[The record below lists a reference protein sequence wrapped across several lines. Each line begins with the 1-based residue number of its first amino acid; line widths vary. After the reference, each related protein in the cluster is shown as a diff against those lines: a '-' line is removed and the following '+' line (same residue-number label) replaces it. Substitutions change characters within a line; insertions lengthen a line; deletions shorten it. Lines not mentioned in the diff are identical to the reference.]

1 MGGGRFG
8 IIQAKMM
15 IAWTRAVAVGLEKHG
30 CVYSV
35 FLGCRI
41 GRTRPRRER
50 SQQRQ
55 LSDLQQGLWR
65 DGAVYQDGKTWGRD
79 WFEEGEREVMSSVW
93 DKLV

>member
-55 LSDLQQGLWR
+55 LSDLTYSGGCGVMVPHTKMGRPGEEAGLR
-65 DGAVYQDGKTWGRD
+65 KEKGR
-79 WFEEGEREVMSSVW
+79 
-93 DKLV
+93 